1 MTAEPICETTFV
13 QTLLDIAKFPERHR
27 AVANTW
33 ADHFGVPP
41 ERRDE
46 FILHYLTHT
55 SSTRCWCVSLHKDD
69 SVPRPT
75 VARFGRQ
82 LQYFDGRLISAVR
95 FDEKRKV
102 PVHAPTTSR
111 ALKLAHQLITHGGA
125 QALLTSFSKHA
136 RDLALHEAQLSIKPL
151 MKLDFLAASEEGRNK
166 RFYGPRNRFYLTCIG
181 ATLKKFCQSLDQ
193 ELLHAVRS
201 VQCPSAQLYNWL
213 ARGDRTRRLQALK
226 AQPVLIPV
234 RVIGHAL
241 PWPHLADS
249 GILEQCPWKDLQEYC
264 GSWDDDCT
272 RDGAGLVGHAADTGL
287 PLNKVLAWLFSTPI
301 SAIRYLGQQRVYDTG
316 SALSRLNAEGLEA
329 GWGDLIAGARLGNR
343 RPSTKAQWRSF
354 YAFRSAIPWSLL
366 RALPDMNALLAGCPT
381 DWADPAWSNI
391 TTKLVDLRE
400 LFSSLD
406 RAGSRAALNTKNRLN
421 AFVGGLSF
429 RQISNLTDAF
439 HGELEAIR
447 ARLEKAIPPEPSD
460 AFTRWPGLML
470 NTDTITCCET
480 GLHIVELRC
489 ADDLDLEHRAL
500 GHCIDTYDYHA
511 FSGNCRLLSIRSGA
525 TPLASV
531 ELALRAHGHEH
542 KTGQSGKWTPRHLH
556 VVQIR
561 GHHNETPDTLSP
573 VMKAFERFIA
583 EVRNGRIPVNLDW
596 PNLVAK
602 MDRYADKT
610 SIYNIRFAEEVIG
623 WAERLMDRGL

>member
-33 ADHFGVPP
+33 ADHFGVAP

-46 FILHYLTHT
+46 FMLHYLTHT
-55 SSTRCWCVSLHKDD
+55 SSTRCWCVSLHNDD
-69 SVPRPT
+69 QVARPT

-82 LQYFDGRLISAVR
+82 LQYFDGQLISAVQ
-95 FDEKRKV
+95 FDETRKV
-102 PVHAPTTSR
+102 PIHAPTTSR
-111 ALKLAHQLITHGGA
+111 ALKLVHQLITHGGA

-136 RDLALHEAQLSIKPL
+136 RDLALHESQLSIKPL

-166 RFYGPRNRFYLTCIG
+166 RFYGPRNRFYLTSIG

-213 ARGDRTRRLQALK
+213 AQGDRTRRLQALK

-234 RVIGHAL
+234 LIIGHAM
-241 PWPHLADS
+241 PWPRLADS
-249 GILEQCPWKDLQEYC
+249 GILEQSPWKDLQEYC

-272 RDGAGLVGHAADTGL
+272 RDGAGLVGQAADTGL
-287 PLNKVLAWLFSTPI
+287 P
-301 SAIRYLGQQRVYDTG
+301 
-316 SALSRLNAEGLEA
+316 AEGLEA

-354 YAFRSAIPWSLL
+354 YTFRSAIPWSLL
-366 RALPDMNALLAGCPT
+366 QAVPDMNALMAGCPT
-381 DWADPAWSNI
+381 DWADPTWSNMAA
-391 TTKLVDLRE
+391 KLVDLRE
-400 LFSSLD
+400 MFRSLD
-406 RAGSRAALNTKNRLN
+406 RAGSRAALNTKNRLS

-429 RQISNLTDAF
+429 RQISNLIDAF

-447 ARLEKAIPPEPSD
+447 ARLEKVIPLEPSD

-470 NTDTITCCET
+470 STDTITCSET
-480 GLHIVELRC
+480 GLQIVELRC
-489 ADDLDLEHRAL
+489 ADDLNLEHRAL

-511 FSGNCRLLSIRSGA
+511 FSGSCRLLSIRSGA

-542 KTGQSGKWTPRHLH
+542 KMGQSGKWTPKHLH

-561 GHHNETPDTLSP
+561 GQHNETPDTLSP
-573 VMKAFERFIA
+573 VMKAFERFFA
-583 EVRNGRIPVNLDW
+583 EVRNGRTPVNLDW

>member
-1 MTAEPICETTFV
+1 M
-13 QTLLDIAKFPERHR
+13 
-27 AVANTW
+27 
-33 ADHFGVPP
+33 
-41 ERRDE
+41 
-46 FILHYLTHT
+46 
-55 SSTRCWCVSLHKDD
+55 
-69 SVPRPT
+69 
-75 VARFGRQ
+75 
-82 LQYFDGRLISAVR
+82 
-95 FDEKRKV
+95 
-102 PVHAPTTSR
+102 
-111 ALKLAHQLITHGGA
+111 
-125 QALLTSFSKHA
+125 
-136 RDLALHEAQLSIKPL
+136 
-151 MKLDFLAASEEGRNK
+151 
-166 RFYGPRNRFYLTCIG
+166 
-181 ATLKKFCQSLDQ
+181 
-193 ELLHAVRS
+193 
-201 VQCPSAQLYNWL
+201 
-213 ARGDRTRRLQALK
+213 
-226 AQPVLIPV
+226 
-234 RVIGHAL
+234 
-241 PWPHLADS
+241 
-249 GILEQCPWKDLQEYC
+249 
-264 GSWDDDCT
+264 
-272 RDGAGLVGHAADTGL
+272 VGHAADTGL

-354 YAFRSAIPWSLL
+354 YKFRSAIPWSLL

-489 ADDLDLEHRAL
+489 ADDLDLEHHAL

-561 GHHNETPDTLSP
+561 GRHNETPDTLSP

>member
-1 MTAEPICETTFV
+1 M
-13 QTLLDIAKFPERHR
+13 
-27 AVANTW
+27 
-33 ADHFGVPP
+33 
-41 ERRDE
+41 
-46 FILHYLTHT
+46 
-55 SSTRCWCVSLHKDD
+55 
-69 SVPRPT
+69 
-75 VARFGRQ
+75 
-82 LQYFDGRLISAVR
+82 
-95 FDEKRKV
+95 
-102 PVHAPTTSR
+102 
-111 ALKLAHQLITHGGA
+111 KLAHQLITQGGA
-125 QALLTSFSKHA
+125 EALLTSFSKHA
-136 RDLALHEAQLSIKPL
+136 RNLALHESQHSIKPL
-151 MKLDFLAASEEGRNK
+151 IKLDNSAASEEGRNK

-181 ATLKKFCQSLDQ
+181 ATLKRFCQSLDQ

-213 ARGDRTRRLQALK
+213 AQGDRMRRLQALK

-234 RVIGHAL
+234 LVIGHAM

-249 GILEQCPWKDLQEYC
+249 GILEQCPWGELQEYC

-272 RDGAGLVGHAADTGL
+272 RDGAGLVGHATDTGL

-316 SALSRLNAEGLEA
+316 SALSRL
-329 GWGDLIAGARLGNR
+329 
-343 RPSTKAQWRSF
+343 
-354 YAFRSAIPWSLL
+354 
-366 RALPDMNALLAGCPT
+366 
-381 DWADPAWSNI
+381 
-391 TTKLVDLRE
+391 
-400 LFSSLD
+400 
-406 RAGSRAALNTKNRLN
+406 
-421 AFVGGLSF
+421 
-429 RQISNLTDAF
+429 
-439 HGELEAIR
+439 
-447 ARLEKAIPPEPSD
+447 D
-460 AFTRWPGLML
+460 AFTRWPGLL
-470 NTDTITCCET
+470 LTRDTITCSET
-480 GLHIVELRC
+480 GLQIVELRC
-489 ADDLDLEHRAL
+489 ADDLDREHRAL

-511 FSGNCRLLSIRSGA
+511 FLGNCRLLSIRSGA

-542 KTGQSGKWTPRHLH
+542 KTGQAGKWTPKHLH